1 MKKQIKIKVAVT
13 GNIGCGK
20 STFAK
25 FLSDEGFPVLYADEI
40 SKRILADDKQ
50 VRAEIIK
57 VIGPSAFNGD
67 KPDKKYIADSIFS
80 DTIKLKKINS
90 ILHPKVRTEIE
101 KLSQKY
107 FQKTDIVFVEAALIF
122 ESKIEKMYDYVV
134 LITSDINLRM
144 QRTMLTKK
152 LSKTEFLQREANQL
166 DEDKKKKKS
175 DFVFSNNTSTKDLQD
190 KALLLIKL
198 LKSIVNQ

>member
-144 QRTMLTKK
+144 QRTMLSKK
-152 LSKTEFLQREANQL
+152 LSKAEFLQREANQL

>member
-90 ILHPKVRTEIE
+90 ILHPIVRTEIE

-144 QRTMLTKK
+144 QRTMLSKK
-152 LSKTEFLQREANQL
+152 LSKAEFLQREANQL

>member
-134 LITSDINLRM
+134 LITSDFNLRM
-144 QRTMLTKK
+144 QRTMLAKK
-152 LSKTEFLQREANQL
+152 LSKAEFLQREANQL

>member
-134 LITSDINLRM
+134 LITSDLNLRM

>member
-90 ILHPKVRTEIE
+90 ILHPIVRTEIE

-144 QRTMLTKK
+144 QRTMLAKK

>member
-80 DTIKLKKINS
+80 DNIKLKKINS

-144 QRTMLTKK
+144 QRTMLAKK

>member
-80 DTIKLKKINS
+80 DNIKLKKINS

>member
-90 ILHPKVRTEIE
+90 ILHPIVRTEIE

-144 QRTMLTKK
+144 QRTMLAKK

-175 DFVFSNNTSTKDLQD
+175 DFVFSNNNSTKDLQD

>member
-144 QRTMLTKK
+144 QRTMLAKK

>member
-80 DTIKLKKINS
+80 DNIKLKKINS

-134 LITSDINLRM
+134 LITSDFNLRM
-144 QRTMLTKK
+144 QRTMLAKK
-152 LSKTEFLQREANQL
+152 LSKAEFLQREANQL

>member
-134 LITSDINLRM
+134 LITSDLNLRM
-144 QRTMLTKK
+144 QRTMLAKK

>member
-80 DTIKLKKINS
+80 DNIKLKKINS

-144 QRTMLTKK
+144 QRTMLSKK
-152 LSKTEFLQREANQL
+152 LSKAEFLQREANQL

>member
-50 VRAEIIK
+50 VRTEIIK

-67 KPDKKYIADSIFS
+67 KPDKKYIAASIFS
-80 DTIKLKKINS
+80 DTIELKKINS

-144 QRTMLTKK
+144 QRTMLSKK
-152 LSKTEFLQREANQL
+152 LSKAEFLQREANQL

>member
-50 VRAEIIK
+50 VRTEIIK

-90 ILHPKVRTEIE
+90 ILHPIVRTEIE

-144 QRTMLTKK
+144 QRTMLSKK
-152 LSKTEFLQREANQL
+152 LSKAEFLQREANQL

-175 DFVFSNNTSTKDLQD
+175 DFVFSNNNSTKDLQD

>member
-80 DTIKLKKINS
+80 DNIKLKKINS

-134 LITSDINLRM
+134 LITSDLNLRM

>member
-175 DFVFSNNTSTKDLQD
+175 DFVFSNNNSTKDLQD